1 MCGVVG
7 IITKENAQKRAL
19 NALSRLEYRG
29 YDSAGIASTD
39 GKNLTVTKA
48 VGKVDQLKEKLV
60 ENPVFGDVCI
70 GHMRWATHGVPSEK
84 NAHPIVSGGVAVVH
98 NGIIEN
104 YKVLKEEL
112 VKEGANFVSDTD
124 TEVISQLLNKAI
136 LSGLQPVEAILDV
149 VNKINGSFAICA
161 IFKDF
166 GNLLIGVKNK
176 SPLVV
181 GYGKSAPVM
190 LCSDAIGLVDTCD
203 KVLFLDDKE
212 IVVATSDEV
221 KFLDFSGKE
230 LSKTFTELTIDA
242 SSVAKD
248 GYDHFMLKEIMEQP
262 LAIQNSLKDI
272 SLPSDVKKVT
282 ILACGSSYYAGCV
295 AKYWMEKYLRI
306 QTNVELASEFI
317 YRDIVV
323 DNSELFLAISQS
335 GETSDTIAA
344 VSKIIDKADVG
355 AIVNV
360 KNSTLARMSKFQ
372 YFTEAG
378 PEIGVAS
385 TKSFI
390 AQLAILSSLTFKEK
404 FTNELKSVAGLCDN
418 ILRSIVKEISEIAKD
433 LTNYKNAIFLGRGL
447 MYPIAQET
455 ALKVKELTYIHAE
468 AFAGG
473 ELKHGPLALIDDN
486 IPVYI
491 FAPSGKLFEK
501 TASNVNEVLA
511 RGKNVTV
518 FTDNQANIS
527 LFEGAKVVQI
537 PHIEEDLAPFTFVL
551 IGQLL
556 SYYAA
561 NFLGHDVDRPRNLA
575 KSVTVE

>member
-7 IITKENAQKRAL
+7 IIATENAQNRAL

-29 YDSAGIASTD
+29 YDSAGIASVD
-39 GKNLTVTKA
+39 GNKLTVVKT
-48 VGKVDQLKEKLV
+48 VGKVDQLKAKLAS
-60 ENPVFGDVCI
+60 NPVVGSTCI
-70 GHMRWATHGVPSEK
+70 GHMRWATHGVPSER
-84 NAHPIVSGGVAVVH
+84 NAHPIASENVAIVH

-104 YKVLKEEL
+104 YKVLKEDLIKKGIE
-112 VKEGANFVSDTD
+112 FVSDTD
-124 TEVISQLLNKAI
+124 TEVVTHLLNLAI
-136 LSGLQPVEAILDV
+136 SSGLSPLDAVLNV
-149 VNKINGSFAICA
+149 VAKINGSFAICA

-166 GNLLIGVKNK
+166 DNLLIGVKNK

-181 GYGKSAPVM
+181 GTGKNCQVM
-190 LCSDAIGLVDTCD
+190 MCSDAIGLVDTCD
-203 KVLFLDDKE
+203 KISYLNDKE
-212 IVVATSDEV
+212 IVYATNSEV
-221 KFLDFSGKE
+221 KFFDFFGNC
-230 LSKTFTELTIDA
+230 LTKDFAPLAIDA
-242 SSVAKD
+242 NAVEKD
-248 GYDHFMLKEIMEQP
+248 GYEHFMLKEIMEQP
-262 LAIQNSLKDI
+262 LAIKNSIKSI
-272 SLPSDVKKVT
+272 SLPSDVKKIT

-295 AKYWMEKYLRI
+295 AKYWLEKYLRI
-306 QTNVELASEFI
+306 QTNVELASEFV
-317 YRDIVV
+317 YREFVV
-323 DNSELFLAISQS
+323 DNGEFFLAISQS

-344 VSKIIDKADVG
+344 LAKILDLANAG

-360 KNSTLARMSKFQ
+360 KNSTIARMTNFQ

-390 AQLAILSSLTFKEK
+390 AQLTTLACLAFG
-404 FTNELKSVAGLCDN
+404 NELKEKLESVASLCDN
-418 ILRSIVKEISEIAKD
+418 ILRSIGEEIAEIAKD
-433 LTNYKNAIFLGRGL
+433 LTKHKSAIFLGRGL

-473 ELKHGPLALIDDN
+473 ELKHGPLALVDDN
-486 IPVYI
+486 IPVYV

-527 LFEGAKVVQI
+527 LFEGARVVQI

-561 NFLGHDVDRPRNLA
+561 KFLGHDVDRPRNLA